1 MTNVEFETLC
11 KKAVDTITKD
21 GYSIAR
27 RFQTAY
33 PFEHYDTGEIYFSY
47 ALCFSIHNA
56 DSTKI
61 YNTVVAYAGN
71 DKWFVWCE
79 DNFLEGGT
87 TKTAPDMRIEK
98 AVVDV
103 HADWA
108 EEMSENMRQ
117 AYGSVTASLSSKPGH
132 FWSLWRS
139 GRVCKH
145 INHMLSKITESEL
158 EMLQQSYNTVMQPK
172 NLTSEEKR
180 SDFVAKVSKYSF
192 KKHILVEG
200 EKGSGKTFGLDR
212 YVTAEGWH
220 KEFIGGHEGIEA
232 IDLLGHLVKCTEYIE
247 TGKFPIFL
255 DRMVWKDG
263 PLSAAF
269 RKAAQGER
277 VVLFI
282 DEIFRIPSR
291 ELNIL
296 VAALTPNSKGQ
307 YVLRTG
313 NIKRVVSDIAEEET
327 IYADTGNLWVLAT
340 TNVGMG
346 YQVDEIDEAL
356 ADRFRI
362 VRKDNDRN
370 EIKAVLG
377 DIIGTSSL
385 EPAETIKNIMDFYD
399 KFQDLRTRGA
409 ITKLLNLRHLCET
422 VQFSSNSDDLI
433 EYLYDLIPNWVART
447 PEGYLEEEQV
457 RLIEDIIT
465 EAFCA

>member
-1 MTNVEFETLC
+1 M
-11 KKAVDTITKD
+11 
-21 GYSIAR
+21 
-27 RFQTAY
+27 
-33 PFEHYDTGEIYFSY
+33 
-47 ALCFSIHNA
+47 
-56 DSTKI
+56 
-61 YNTVVAYAGN
+61 
-71 DKWFVWCE
+71 
-79 DNFLEGGT
+79 
-87 TKTAPDMRIEK
+87 
-98 AVVDV
+98 
-103 HADWA
+103 
-108 EEMSENMRQ
+108 
-117 AYGSVTASLSSKPGH
+117 
-132 FWSLWRS
+132 
-139 GRVCKH
+139 
-145 INHMLSKITESEL
+145 
-158 EMLQQSYNTVMQPK
+158 
-172 NLTSEEKR
+172 
-180 SDFVAKVSKYSF
+180 
-192 KKHILVEG
+192 
-200 EKGSGKTFGLDR
+200 
-212 YVTAEGWH
+212 
-220 KEFIGGHEGIEA
+220 
-232 IDLLGHLVKCTEYIE
+232 
-247 TGKFPIFL
+247 
-255 DRMVWKDG
+255 
-263 PLSAAF
+263 
-269 RKAAQGER
+269 
-277 VVLFI
+277 
-282 DEIFRIPSR
+282 
-291 ELNIL
+291 
-296 VAALTPNSKGQ
+296 
-307 YVLRTG
+307 RTG